1 MTVGNAY
8 IIAARRSAIGRL
20 GGLHR
25 NRRLE
30 DLSSPVLLQALDDAR
45 VEPSRVEALI
55 LGNTTAGSNPA
66 RLISLL
72 TGLPDH
78 CVALSID
85 RHNASGLEA
94 INLAVQRVTNGDA
107 EVVVAGGAESLST
120 APWRLAKPRTLFHM
134 PRFIGLAQADNGETG
149 EQGAIEAAEAL
160 ATRLNIARSA
170 QDEYAI
176 TSHIRATLARD
187 ARRFVHE
194 IVPLK
199 ARGEEARD
207 ELVDEPDIDDMESY
221 PPILGDGTV
230 TAGNT
235 SLPADAAAFVVVV
248 SEAVYRSL
256 GAPPALIVAGV
267 ASTGV
272 APRSDLESPISAARM
287 LANKRGGAPL
297 EKQQAVE
304 LAESSAVQAIAFKA
318 ALGLA
323 DDVLNPDGGQIARG
337 QPAGA
342 ASAVLVVR
350 LFTRLVRSEA
360 ASAGWQGIAVS
371 GASGGQALAMHFR
384 RI

>member
-30 DLSSPVLLQALDDAR
+30 DVSSPVLLQALDDAGI
-45 VEPSRVEALI
+45 EPKRVEALI
-55 LGNTTAGSNPA
+55 LGNTTAGNNPA

-72 TGLPDH
+72 AGLPDH
-78 CVALSID
+78 CTAMSID
-85 RHNASGLEA
+85 RHSASGLEA
-94 INLAVQRVTNGDA
+94 INLAVRCVADGDA
-107 EVVVAGGAESLST
+107 EIAVAGGAESLST

-134 PRFIGLAQADNGETG
+134 PRFIGLAQADNGEGG
-149 EQGAIEAAEAL
+149 EQTAIEAAEAL
-160 ATRLNIARSA
+160 AARSNIPRNV

-235 SLPADAAAFVVVV
+235 SLPADGAAFVVVV
-248 SEAVYRSL
+248 SEAVYRSI
-256 GAPPALIVAGV
+256 GAPPALVIAGT

-272 APRSDLESPISAARM
+272 APAADLEAPIIATRM
-287 LANKRGGAPL
+287 LASGRDGASL
-297 EKQQAVE
+297 GKQQAIE
-304 LAESSAVQAIAFKA
+304 FAETSAVQAIAFKS

-323 DDVLNPDGGQIARG
+323 DEVLNPDGGQIARG

-350 LFTRLVRSEA
+350 LFTRLVRNEA
-360 ASAGWQGIAVS
+360 ATAGWQGVAVS
-371 GASGGQALAMHFR
+371 GASGGQALAVHFR
-384 RI
+384 RV